1 MKNTY
6 GEVIDNICVNIVV
19 ADEEWV
25 SEQTDIFILST
36 PENLAYIGA
45 TVVDGIFTPPLVI
58 PEA

>member
-1 MKNTY
+1 MNTY

-25 SEQTDIFILST
+25 SEQTDIFIWST
-36 PENLAYIGA
+36 PDNLAYIGA